1 MTVRLDI
8 HGKENA
14 IFVVP
19 SDQRLQGSMVS
30 KCSNPDCSASFL
42 YLHAGKLFRFDVPV
56 EQTGGCEKAK
66 PVKKVEFFW
75 LCAACVTKFTFVADG
90 TIGPRVVPRVVALQP
105 RARAAAA
112 GS

>member
-1 MTVRLDI
+1 
-8 HGKENA
+8 
-14 IFVVP
+14 
-19 SDQRLQGSMVS
+19 MVS

-56 EQTGGCEKAK
+56 EQTGGGWGNPK

-75 LCAACVTKFTFVADG
+75 LCAACVTKFTFVADAA
-90 TIGPRVVPRVVALQP
+90 IGPRVVARVVALQP
-105 RARAAAA
+105 RALAAAA

>member
-1 MTVRLDI
+1 
-8 HGKENA
+8 
-14 IFVVP
+14 
-19 SDQRLQGSMVS
+19 MVS

-42 YLHAGKLFRFDVPV
+42 YLRAGKLFRFDVPV
-56 EQTGGCEKAK
+56 EQTGGGWGNPK

-75 LCAACVTKFTFVADG
+75 LCATCVTKFTFVADAA
-90 TIGPRVVPRVVALQP
+90 IGPRVVALQP